1 MSVAQTDFVVYCFS
15 FLIMKPLITN
25 DALCNDAACSQ
36 FRTLPPGSWRAPG
49 DVIISHLCSARCL
62 GFLCGS
68 ASCLRLQP
76 SSTSPCP
83 ATPRVTW
90 LTTVGSSP
98 TPVSDNCVLPT
109 LENTLVISRTHS
121 SFGDRTFAA
130 AGPQVWKEQSAT
142 QSQPMWAVI
151 VCHTSSGYWRH
162 FYSDSEATAQ
172 CELYCF

>member
-83 ATPRVTW
+83 GLPDWRLSVHRRRPCQ
-90 LTTVGSSP
+90 TTVFCRHSKIHSLSVGR
-98 TPVSDNCVLPT
+98 TAVLET
-109 LENTLVISRTHS
+109 
-121 SFGDRTFAA
+121 
-130 AGPQVWKEQSAT
+130 GPLPPQDHK
-142 QSQPMWAVI
+142 
-151 VCHTSSGYWRH
+151 SGRN
-162 FYSDSEATAQ
+162 SLPPNLSL
-172 CELYCF
+172 CGLS